1 MSFLNSIIN
10 ETKLIISFKNEKIYD
25 DSIVIRIGEELLSLV
40 ENNDCS
46 EYKIDFSN
54 VKYFSS
60 SMLGKLIILNKKIKE
75 KKAKLTLCKVKPDIM
90 EIFHITR
97 LDKFFQFES

>member
-10 ETKLIISFKNEKIYD
+10 EKKLIISFKDEKIYD
-25 DSIVIRIGEELLSLV
+25 DSIVIRIGEELLYLA
-40 ENNDCS
+40 ETNNYS

-60 SMLGKLIILNKKIKE
+60 SMLGKLITLNKKIKE
-75 KKAKLTLCKVKPDIM
+75 KKAKLILCKVKPDIM